1 MALNDV
7 PCQNYSLKMFL
18 LLLVLGG
25 QDLAFEGDNSLQP
38 RKQYRGSD

>member
-7 PCQNYSLKMFL
+7 ISQNYSLKMFL
-18 LLLVLGG
+18 LLLVRGG

-38 RKQYRGSD
+38 GKQHRVSD

>member
-7 PCQNYSLKMFL
+7 PCHYYSLKMFL
-18 LLLVLGG
+18 FLLVLGG

-38 RKQYRGSD
+38 GKQHRVSD